1 MDTIP
6 AVGLCQTGQHIS
18 NRNVSLTVLEA
29 GSPRSGCQ
37 LVRFQCS
44 WCSRSWASA
53 QVQVLFHMHWSKK
66 ESKGQVKMRI
76 FAQRCQKCSNPPF
89 EIPEFTE
96 ENISRILNNLVF
108 RILKKCYKEGFQSM
122 KEIRT
127 VKDNYV
133 EGPHDIHNC
142 EACLQG
148 FCAQSGLGLTTQPPV
163 SLTLPV
169 ISLPTTVR
177 TPIHKP
183 SPTKSSTT
191 AGAVTG
197 GTSMKDREVSPNPW
211 FSKPTQAASLRANT
225 NYHVETRIQVPRSSE
240 NFYSHTAQN
249 PTRSLPTTVRTPM
262 HKPSPTKSST
272 TAGAVTGGASVKK
285 REVSPNPW
293 FPKPTQAASL
303 RANTNY
309 HVETRIQVPPSS
321 ENFYSHT
328 AGNPKRRNVGIC
340 CCLIILILIIVMV
353 VVIVVKTNV

>member
-1 MDTIP
+1 MKVWQQVFQELIQEVKPWHTWTLRLDETLIP
-6 AVGLCQTGQHIS
+6 NALQPGWTQYQQWVF
-18 NRNVSLTVLEA
+18 A
-29 GSPRSGCQ
+29 
-37 LVRFQCS
+37 RFQCS
-44 WCSRSWASA
+44 WCSRTWASA
-53 QVQVLFHMHWSKK
+53 QVQVLFHMHWSKR

-76 FAQRCQKCSNPPF
+76 FAQRCQKCFNPPF

-96 ENISRILNNLVF
+96 ENISRILSNLVF
-108 RILKKCYKEGFQSM
+108 RILEKCYKEGFKSM

-127 VKDNYV
+127 VEDNYV
-133 EGPHDIHNC
+133 EGPHDIGNC

-163 SLTLPV
+163 FLTLPV

-197 GTSMKDREVSPNPW
+197 GARV
-211 FSKPTQAASLRANT
+211 
-225 NYHVETRIQVPRSSE
+225 
-240 NFYSHTAQN
+240 
-249 PTRSLPTTVRTPM
+249 
-262 HKPSPTKSST
+262 
-272 TAGAVTGGASVKK
+272 K

-309 HVETRIQVPPSS
+309 HWETRIQVPCSS

-328 AGNPKRRNVGIC
+328 AQNPTRRNAGIC

-353 VVIVVKTNV
+353 AVIVVKTNV

>member
-1 MDTIP
+1 
-6 AVGLCQTGQHIS
+6 
-18 NRNVSLTVLEA
+18 
-29 GSPRSGCQ
+29 
-37 LVRFQCS
+37 
-44 WCSRSWASA
+44 
-53 QVQVLFHMHWSKK
+53 MHWSKR

-76 FAQRCQKCSNPPF
+76 FAQRCQKCTNPPF

-108 RILKKCYKEGFQSM
+108 RILKKCYKEGFKPM

-127 VKDNYV
+127 VKDNYI
-133 EGPHDIHNC
+133 EGPHDTNNC

-191 AGAVTG
+191 AGVVT
-197 GTSMKDREVSPNPW
+197 E
-211 FSKPTQAASLRANT
+211 
-225 NYHVETRIQVPRSSE
+225 
-240 NFYSHTAQN
+240 
-249 PTRSLPTTVRTPM
+249 
-262 HKPSPTKSST
+262 
-272 TAGAVTGGASVKK
+272 GASVKK

-309 HVETRIQVPPSS
+309 HVETRIQVPHSS

-328 AGNPKRRNVGIC
+328 AQNPTRRNVDIC
-340 CCLIILILIIVMV
+340 CCLIILILITV
-353 VVIVVKTNV
+353 VVIVVKIYV